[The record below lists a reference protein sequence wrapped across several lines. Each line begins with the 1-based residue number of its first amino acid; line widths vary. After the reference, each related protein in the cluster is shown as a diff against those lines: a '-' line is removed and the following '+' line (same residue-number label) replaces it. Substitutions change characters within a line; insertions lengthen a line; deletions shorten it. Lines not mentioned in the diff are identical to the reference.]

1 MHSKHYYQSGS
12 SLFEVLVSVLI
23 LGLGLLGVVAVQTSA
38 LRNAG
43 YSLQFSDAARQGQAM
58 VEIMRSRRSA
68 ALAGQYHT
76 GGFVCDAQASGEIGR
91 WIGDLQNTLGETA
104 CGEIVCQA
112 GTTWCKVTVRW
123 GSAPSQTG
131 ESIPHE
137 LTIGARL

>member
-43 YSLQFSDAARQGQAM
+43 HSLQFSDAARQAQAIL
-58 VEIMRSRRSA
+58 ETMRSRRSA

-76 GGFVCDAQASGEIGR
+76 GGFVCDAQAGGEIGR
-91 WIGDLQNTLGETA
+91 WMGDLQTALGETA
-104 CGEIVCQA
+104 CGEIACQA
-112 GTTWCKVTVRW
+112 GAAWCKVTIRW
-123 GSAPSQTG
+123 GAAPSQTG
-131 ESIPHE
+131 ESTPHE
-137 LTIGARL
+137 LTTGARL